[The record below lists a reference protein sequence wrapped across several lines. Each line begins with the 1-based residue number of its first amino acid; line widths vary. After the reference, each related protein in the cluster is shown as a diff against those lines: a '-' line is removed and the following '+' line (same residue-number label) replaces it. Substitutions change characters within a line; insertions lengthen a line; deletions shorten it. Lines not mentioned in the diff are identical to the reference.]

1 MGEIN
6 YLYWKI
12 KTTFYLP
19 DDSGETEWF
28 AFGSST
34 VGDFSLDDVET
45 CRHKFFDDFW
55 SSDICSKSD
64 SKFPFG
70 SWTTFDDEMSQL
82 SESLPQSSA
91 SWSHSDDLIAT
102 FRSGDFCRDVATAD
116 WASSFWPRK
125 HFQLKNEMKIKF
137 YFKIVCLSF
146 LDFLLYYIT
155 ISTKENVGTL
165 SEWEHQ

>member
-1 MGEIN
+1 MVVNVNKKIVNVIN
-6 YLYWKI
+6 KLFLLKN

-45 CRHKFFDDFW
+45 CRHKFFDDIW
-55 SSDICSKSD
+55 SIDICSKSD

-70 SWTTFDDEMSQL
+70 SWTWTTLDDEMSQL

-91 SWSHSDDLIAT
+91 SWSHSDVLIAT

-116 WASSFWPRK
+116 WASSFCPRK
-125 HFQLKNEMKIKF
+125 HFQLKNEIKIRF
-137 YFKIVCLSF
+137 DFNLFVC
-146 LDFLLYYIT
+146 
-155 ISTKENVGTL
+155 
-165 SEWEHQ
+165 